1 VSTDPAGESS
11 PRHALPVSG
20 GAVPV
25 FDCRVFV
32 TSPDDRGVVRA
43 RCGNLAGVTAEGPS
57 EREALLRL
65 VARFKDV
72 VRRHLEAGEPIP
84 WVEPC
89 PEPDAGERPRW
100 IPVHL

>member
-1 VSTDPAGESS
+1 VSADPAGDP
-11 PRHALPVSG
+11 PRQHALPITG
-20 GAVPV
+20 GPVPV
-25 FDCRVFV
+25 FDCRAFV
-32 TSPDDRGVVRA
+32 TRPDGRGVVRA

-72 VRRHLEAGEPIP
+72 VRQHAAAGEPVP
-84 WVEPC
+84 WIDPC
-89 PEPDAGERPRW
+89 PEPDADERPRW